1 MKEEKVQRQQKIKV
15 GITHGDI
22 NSISYEVILKT
33 LLDNRIFE
41 VCTPI
46 LYGSA
51 KVAAYHRKL
60 LNITNFSFNN
70 IKSPEEANH
79 KRANLI
85 NCVDDEIRV
94 EIGKS
99 TKEAGEAA
107 IIALERAVNDL
118 INNKIDVLVTGPI
131 NKFNVQNEKFNFSG
145 HTDYLQNVFSASGV
159 LMLMINEVM
168 RIGVVTEHIPL
179 SKISDFI
186 TKDVVLKKIQILN
199 SCLIEDFLIRKPKI
213 AVLGLNPHAGDEGL
227 LGNEEQ
233 TIIGPAIE
241 EAQSQGI
248 QAFGPFSPDGF
259 FVAAQYKKFDA
270 VLAMYHDQGLIP
282 FKALMIEGGVNYTAG
297 LPVVR
302 TSPAHGTSY
311 DIAGKGEASPDS
323 FRKALYLA
331 CDIFKNRLITKEINK
346 NPLYKKVNN

>member
-1 MKEEKVQRQQKIKV
+1 MKDEKGQKLQKIKV

-33 LLDNRIFE
+33 LVDTRILE
-41 VCTPI
+41 ICTPI

-70 IKSPEEANH
+70 IRTPDEANP

-99 TKEAGEAA
+99 TREAGEAA
-107 IIALERAVNDL
+107 IIALETAVNDL
-118 INNKIDVLVTGPI
+118 LNNKIDVLVTGPI
-131 NKFNVQNEKFNFSG
+131 NKFNVQSDRFNFSG
-145 HTDYLQNVFSASGV
+145 HTDYLQSVFSSSGV
-159 LMLMINEVM
+159 LMLMVNEIM
-168 RIGVVTEHIPL
+168 KIGVVTEHIPL
-179 SKISDFI
+179 AKIPDYI
-186 TKDVVLKKIQILN
+186 TKEIVLKKINILN
-199 SCLIEDFLIRKPKI
+199 KSLIEDFLIRKPRI
-213 AVLGLNPHAGDEGL
+213 AVLGLNPHAGDDGL
-227 LGNEEQ
+227 LGDEEK
-233 TIIGPAIE
+233 TVIGPAIE
-241 EAQSQGI
+241 EAQQNGI

-259 FVAAQYKKFDA
+259 FGAAMYKKFDA

-297 LPVVR
+297 LPIVR

-331 CDIFKNRLITKEINK
+331 CDIYKNRLITREINK
-346 NPLYKKVNN
+346 NPLYKNN